1 MQFKD
6 LLFIY
11 IFQSKFKC
19 KECPRI
25 CDSSDTLTKHIANQ
39 HKKTV
44 TIECDFCDETF
55 EKSQERLQH
64 MKTYHR
70 TTKITANTNIN
81 TDLQKI
87 PILNCKQCSK
97 RFTQPGNLQNHIQ
110 RFHENR
116 EKDDD
121 SKEDIKPILKEIG
134 PKVTKKAKTVK
145 QNQKNIKAA
154 IWSGKV
160 SPRSYSTL
168 KILCN

>member
-1 MQFKD
+1 M
-6 LLFIY
+6 
-11 IFQSKFKC
+11 
-19 KECPRI
+19 
-25 CDSSDTLTKHIANQ
+25 T
-39 HKKTV
+39 
-44 TIECDFCDETF
+44 
-55 EKSQERLQH
+55 
-64 MKTYHR
+64 
-70 TTKITANTNIN
+70 
-81 TDLQKI
+81 
-87 PILNCKQCSK
+87 ILNCKQCSK

-134 PKVTKKAKTVK
+134 PKVTKKSKTVK